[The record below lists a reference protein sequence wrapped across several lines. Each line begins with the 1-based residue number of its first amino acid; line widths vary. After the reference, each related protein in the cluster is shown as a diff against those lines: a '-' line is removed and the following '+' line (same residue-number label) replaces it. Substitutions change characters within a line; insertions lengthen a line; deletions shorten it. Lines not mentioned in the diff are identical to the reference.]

1 MCAAASSCSARMM
14 TPRRSVT
21 DRLEVYHRETEP
33 LKGFYEARG
42 ILKTV
47 ENQPSV
53 EETSRAILHALGR

>member
-14 TPRRSVT
+14 TPVR

-47 ENQPSV
+47 EDQSTV
-53 EETSRAILHALGR
+53 DGTTQAILRALGVDA